1 MDTGFSEWALPE
13 TASAILV
20 ALGAGLMIGI
30 ERERR
35 IQKDQVAAAAGV
47 RTYAITALLGVL
59 AALSGSQ
66 VSLAAVAL
74 GVVVL
79 TALSSLRTRDGDP
92 GLTSAVALLATFLVG
107 VLAASQLMLSAA
119 AGVLVVMLLV
129 SRAPLHAFVHAQL
142 SDQELRDAVLLAAA
156 AILVLPILPDH
167 PIDPWNVVNPRMVWK
182 LTVLIMLVDAV
193 GYVAQRLVGAR
204 AGLPISG
211 LLGGFVSSTVVV
223 ATMGKRAQEEP
234 KVLSSAVAG
243 AALSQI
249 ATVVQLAL
257 VLAITDSVLLGQL
270 RWMLLAMGIV
280 MALYGAMMI
289 RATRGEAAPPPPSGR
304 AFRLRTALL
313 FAAAF
318 VAVMLMV
325 AWLQKSFGPAWAL
338 AGVIAGGFAD
348 AHSTAASIG
357 SLAAQENLTRELA
370 AIAVGLVVTTNTI
383 SKLGFAWAGGKAYFW
398 RLTPGLLL
406 LIAAFWVTWWLT
418 VH

>member
-1 MDTGFSEWALPE
+1 
-13 TASAILV
+13 
-20 ALGAGLMIGI
+20 
-30 ERERR
+30 
-35 IQKDQVAAAAGV
+35 
-47 RTYAITALLGVL
+47 
-59 AALSGSQ
+59 
-66 VSLAAVAL
+66 
-74 GVVVL
+74 
-79 TALSSLRTRDGDP
+79 
-92 GLTSAVALLATFLVG
+92 
-107 VLAASQLMLSAA
+107 
-119 AGVLVVMLLV
+119 
-129 SRAPLHAFVHAQL
+129 
-142 SDQELRDAVLLAAA
+142 
-156 AILVLPILPDH
+156 
-167 PIDPWNVVNPRMVWK
+167 
-182 LTVLIMLVDAV
+182 
-193 GYVAQRLVGAR
+193 
-204 AGLPISG
+204 
-211 LLGGFVSSTVVV
+211 
-223 ATMGKRAQEEP
+223 MGKRAQEEP

-270 RWMLLAMGIV
+270 RWVLLAMGIV